1 MSTTTAHAGGIW
13 ANSGK
18 PGVEGGIWANS
29 GKPGVEGGIWANSGK
44 PGVEGG
50 IWADDKASV
59 EITLDL
65 SEFMY

>member
-1 MSTTTAHAGGIW
+1 PSVETGIWANSGDETGGNRAKSAVESGIW

-18 PGVEGGIWANS
+18 PGV
-29 GKPGVEGGIWANSGK
+29 K
-44 PGVEGG
+44 GG